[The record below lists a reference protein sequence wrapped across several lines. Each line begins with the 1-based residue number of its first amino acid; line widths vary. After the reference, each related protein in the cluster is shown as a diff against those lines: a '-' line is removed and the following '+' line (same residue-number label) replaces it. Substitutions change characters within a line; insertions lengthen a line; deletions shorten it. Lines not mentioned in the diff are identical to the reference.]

1 MDPTEESANDAAGG
15 LLGETPPPPVKERR
29 RRSRTMVRLR
39 AYFLTGIVIAAPLF
53 LTIAITWWFVQ
64 WIDNLVDPFIPPFY
78 RPDSYL
84 RFSIPGFGLVVA
96 LVFITLLGFLTRNY
110 VGRRMVQIGESAL
123 GRMPIVRG
131 RYRGLKQ
138 IFETVISTRAK
149 AFQTV
154 GLIEYP
160 RKGTWAIVFL
170 AGDTQGEIEHRLND
184 TVAVFLPTT
193 PNPTSGFLLFV
204 KRSEVTILDM
214 SLEDAAKLVISAGLV
229 SPEYPPA
236 PAEGTKAKRRPR
248 PVDKLNLPGAA

>member
-1 MDPTEESANDAAGG
+1 MEPTEDSIA
-15 LLGETPPPPVKERR
+15 PPPEEAPAPDLTPKR
-29 RRSRTMVRLR
+29 RRSRTMMRLQG
-39 AYFLTGIVIAAPLF
+39 YFLAGLVIAAPLV
-53 LTIAITWWFVQ
+53 LTITISWWFVQ
-64 WIDNLVDPFIPPFY
+64 WIDNLVDPFIPPFS

-96 LVFITLLGFLTRNY
+96 IIFITLLGFLARNY
-110 VGRRMVQIGESAL
+110 VGNRLVTYGERAL

-131 RYRGLKQ
+131 LYRGLKQ

-160 RKGTWAIVFL
+160 RKGTWAVVFL
-170 AGDTQGEIEHRLND
+170 AGDTKGEIDHHLNE

-214 SLEDAAKLVISAGLV
+214 SLEDAAKLVISGGLV
-229 SPEYPPA
+229 TPEFKPPS
-236 PAEGTKAKRRPR
+236 GAKRRPR
-248 PVDKLNLPGAA
+248 PVNPPEAA